1 MTKKTD
7 EEVLATVA
15 ASGGRRILGIGML
28 AFLAV
33 MVIYV
38 ALASPPTLGWQLFLL
53 ALGTGSLMI
62 ADAMRR
68 STSHVLELT
77 RDELRES
84 GGVVIARTADITGI
98 DRGAFAFKPSNG
110 FLIHTTAS
118 GSRHWRPGLWW
129 RMGKRVGVGGMT
141 PKNQTKLMAEII
153 AMMIE
158 ERKQDDAST

>member
-1 MTKKTD
+1 MQNTADT
-7 EEVLATVA
+7 EILATVA
-15 ASGGRRILGIGML
+15 ASTGRRVLGIGML

-38 ALASPPTLGWQLFLL
+38 ALASPPTLGWQIFLL

-68 STSHVLELT
+68 STSYVLELT
-77 RDELRES
+77 KTELRES
-84 GGVVIARTADITGI
+84 GGTVIARTADMTGI

-129 RMGKRVGVGGMT
+129 RMGRRVGVGGMT
-141 PKNQTKLMAEII
+141 PKNQTKMMAEII

-158 ERKQDDAST
+158 ERKNAESAS